1 MKKEKLSNKILQ
13 VALSEALDKNMELIE
28 YNQRLIEANEYLRK
42 EVDVMIADMVVM
54 CHALKRYEQNYRT
67 KIQLMSYKWAKCDLD
82 MPSYREIIDK
92 YKNNSLEE
100 ANEIVFT
107 KMRNDVAELTEYI
120 ALCNI

>member
-1 MKKEKLSNKILQ
+1 
-13 VALSEALDKNMELIE
+13 
-28 YNQRLIEANEYLRK
+28 
-42 EVDVMIADMVVM
+42 
-54 CHALKRYEQNYRT
+54 
-67 KIQLMSYKWAKCDLD
+67 MSHRWMKCDLD